1 MASLVH
7 PTVNPVAGDGEGTM
21 QNESTST
28 FVICIAGAC
37 AAWCSFILLVQL
49 IGFTQLY
56 RRYST
61 IPTPAASLELP
72 DEEIPHVT
80 ILRPVKGLEPQ
91 LYECL
96 AATFKQTYPK
106 NKLTIYLCVASR
118 SDPAYTTLERLIADF
133 PGFDAKVFVEED
145 DPNLSGDGG
154 QETNLG
160 PNPKIRNMSR
170 GYREAKGDILW
181 VMDCNVWVGKGV
193 LGRMVDKLCGFA
205 PGGRR
210 VTPYKL
216 VHQLPL
222 VVDSVGASKG
232 EEARGLLSDE
242 SHENGS

>member
-1 MASLVH
+1 M
-7 PTVNPVAGDGEGTM
+7 
-21 QNESTST
+21 
-28 FVICIAGAC
+28 
-37 AAWCSFILLVQL
+37 
-49 IGFTQLY
+49 
-56 RRYST
+56 
-61 IPTPAASLELP
+61 
-72 DEEIPHVT
+72 
-80 ILRPVKGLEPQ
+80 
-91 LYECL
+91 
-96 AATFKQTYPK
+96 
-106 NKLTIYLCVASR
+106 ASR
-118 SDPAYTTLERLIADF
+118 SDPAYATLQRLIADF

-193 LGRMVDKLCGFA
+193 TGRMVDKLCGFA

-210 VTPYKL
+210 LTPYKL

-232 EEARGLLSDE
+232 EEARGLLTDE
-242 SHENGS
+242 SNEDGS